1 MLNWKYLLYVIDAFT
16 KHAWVKSLKEEK
28 SKTVS
33 FKIANESNNK
43 SNKLWVNQR
52 RGFYNSFMQ

>member
-1 MLNWKYLLYVIDAFT
+1 MIDAFT
-16 KHAWVKSLKEEK
+16 KHSWVKSLNEEK
-28 SKTVS
+28 SKTV
-33 FKIANESNNK
+33 FIKIANESNNK

>member
-1 MLNWKYLLYVIDAFT
+1 MINAFT

-28 SKTVS
+28 SKTV
-33 FKIANESNNK
+33 FIKIANESNNK

>member
-1 MLNWKYLLYVIDAFT
+1 MIDAFT

-28 SKTVS
+28 SKTV
-33 FKIANESNNK
+33 FIKIANESNNK
-43 SNKLWVNQR
+43 PNKFWVNQP

>member
-1 MLNWKYLLYVIDAFT
+1 MVNWKYSLYVIDVFR

-28 SKTVS
+28 GKTV
-33 FKIANESNNK
+33 FIKIANESNNK
-43 SNKLWVNQR
+43 PNKLWVNQP